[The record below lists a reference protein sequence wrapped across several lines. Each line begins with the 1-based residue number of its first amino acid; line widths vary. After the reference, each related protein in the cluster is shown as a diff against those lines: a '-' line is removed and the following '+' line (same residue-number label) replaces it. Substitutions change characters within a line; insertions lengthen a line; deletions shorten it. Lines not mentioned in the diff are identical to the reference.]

1 MGYSVTWETGACF
14 SRERR
19 NPERGS
25 SQGNVLSLSYLMA
38 ENDEVMQGQGY
49 DGAKSMS
56 CDRVGCQAI
65 IRQQASLAAYTHSS
79 GHCLNLVVA
88 NVRMQYCTYS

>member
-19 NPERGS
+19 NLERGS

-38 ENDEVMQGQGY
+38 ENDEVLRNHLN
-49 DGAKSMS
+49 APEKKTELTFPR
-56 CDRVGCQAI
+56 RVRKRLSI
-65 IRQQASLAAYTHSS
+65 SS
-79 GHCLNLVVA
+79 G
-88 NVRMQYCTYS
+88 RTSYRTDF